1 MNILWKCIISV
12 GFLCESPKNWRNCA
26 FPQIFYTRNFG
37 EISVFY
43 AVPIRRYTIII
54 QNKYTTC
61 AEYWATR
68 YLFQIYE
75 DKYTTGQKFIGRVF
89 AYFEFHALVWLLHWT
104 PQTFLSTEISQREGE
119 LQMFQKNQ
127 APLFVLTFNI
137 VCSNNGTCD
146 VSNGLDIIQRNDY
159 DVVSFLLFLCS
170 FF

>member
-43 AVPIRRYTIII
+43 AVPVRRYTIII

-68 YLFQIYE
+68 YFKYMRTNTQQ
-75 DKYTTGQKFIGRVF
+75 DKNSLEEF
-89 AYFEFHALVWLLHWT
+89 FEFHALVWLLHWT